1 MKHVLALLA
10 GLLFALGLAVSGMTQ
25 PAKVVGFLDV
35 AGRWDPS
42 LAFVML
48 GAILVHL
55 VLYRLILR
63 RSSPVF
69 SPHFEL
75 PTRRDLDRRLVLG
88 SGIFGVGWALG
99 GYCPGPALV
108 AMGSFSS
115 QALLFSASMLAGM
128 LLFTRVRKQ
137 DALAPAEANL

>member
-1 MKHVLALLA
+1 MKHVAALLA
-10 GLLFALGLAVSGMTQ
+10 GLLFSVGLALSGMTQ
-25 PAKVVGFLDV
+25 PAKVVGFLDL
-35 AGRWDPS
+35 AGSWDPS

-63 RSSPVF
+63 RPSPLY
-69 SPHFEL
+69 SGHFEL
-75 PTRRDLDRRLVLG
+75 PTRRDLDRKLLIG

-108 AMGSFSS
+108 AVGGLSL
-115 QALLFSASMLAGM
+115 QALVFSVSMLSGM
-128 LLFTRVRKQ
+128 LLFTRVRQ
-137 DALAPAEANL
+137 RDILSPAEASL